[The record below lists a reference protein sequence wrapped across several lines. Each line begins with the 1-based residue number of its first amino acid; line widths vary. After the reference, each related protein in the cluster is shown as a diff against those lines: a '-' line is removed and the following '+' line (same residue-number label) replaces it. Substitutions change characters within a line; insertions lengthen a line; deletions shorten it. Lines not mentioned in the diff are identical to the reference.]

1 MPSFHN
7 DRLPGEVESG
17 ARGGPGFKTTVLTSN
32 SGAEQRNIEWE
43 RARHRW
49 DISFGIRDK
58 ADLVAVR
65 KHFYAR
71 YGRAYGFPFLDLSD
85 YNMPRQTIGIG
96 NGVTTIFPIF
106 KEYESGG
113 ETYLRYLTRFV
124 PNTMS
129 VWVNGVLLA
138 SSGQFYTTEGS
149 RNLVFDPSSIPG
161 NGQIIEVQTDFYVP
175 VRYDQD
181 ELNVQAIIEDET
193 DPDEG
198 LEGISS
204 IVIVELKE

>member
-7 DRLPGEVESG
+7 DRLPGEIESG

-49 DISFGIRDK
+49 DISFGIQDK
-58 ADLVAVR
+58 ADLEAVR

-71 YGRAYGFPFLDLSD
+71 YGRAYGFPFKDLSD
-85 YNMPRQTIGIG
+85 FNMPRQTIGVG
-96 NGVTTIFPIF
+96 NGVTTTFPVF

-113 ETYLRYLTRFV
+113 ETYQRYLTRFI
-124 PNTMS
+124 PDTAT
-129 VWVNGVLLA
+129 VWVNGVIQA
-138 SSGQFYTTEGS
+138 GSGDYFLVEGDGD
-149 RNLVFDPSSIPG
+149 LVFAPGSIPA
-161 NGQIIEVQTDFYVP
+161 NGHVIEIQVDFYVP

-181 ELNVQAIIEDET
+181 DLNVQAIIEDED
-193 DPDEG
+193 DPNTG